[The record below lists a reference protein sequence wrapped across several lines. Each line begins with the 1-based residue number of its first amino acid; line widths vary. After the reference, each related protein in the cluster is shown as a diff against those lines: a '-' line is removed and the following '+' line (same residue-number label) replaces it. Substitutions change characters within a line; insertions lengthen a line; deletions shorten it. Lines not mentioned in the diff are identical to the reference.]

1 MVEGVATVGEYYGIQ
16 RGLEETQ
23 FVPNVRNKESKR
35 GTAGESTHAAP
46 GEGNGRYPRDEAERV
61 GLGRENL

>member
-35 GTAGESTHAAP
+35 GTAREGTHAAP
-46 GEGNGRYPRDEAERV
+46 GKGNGRYP
-61 GLGRENL
+61 